1 MSYYICRRCNHKTK
15 QKNDMKKHLNRIKK
29 CNKNIN
35 VIFISDEELV
45 DLSLT
50 KINIQNNQTENIQHT
65 CTQNDQFCT
74 QIKTNVLGFAPEC
87 TQIKT
92 NVLGFAHDCTQIK
105 TNVLKSDENDQ
116 NLAHNLHT
124 DCTQIK
130 QYCTQNIDDKNNNNT
145 KINNINSEINECE
158 LCNRIFTRNSSLK
171 RHQEKYCK
179 NINSSI
185 HKNKPN
191 INISNNTN
199 NNTNNTINNI
209 LNINFNIDNKTK
221 NIIPFDE
228 DWDIS
233 KIDNETK
240 QLLLMSSIKFT
251 KTMEKILENDANL
264 NILIEKEKNLGIVY
278 KNDTEKFKEMNIN
291 DIIDKSMTKL
301 YKHLKQ
307 FYDEMKEDNE
317 YKICSDYL
325 DNEKTIIDNKYDEY
339 QNNENTQK
347 IVQNHL
353 IDLYDK
359 NKEKTLNNYKT
370 ILESDPTC
378 IDKFIGF

>member
-1 MSYYICRRCNHKTK
+1 
-15 QKNDMKKHLNRIKK
+15 MKKHLNRIKK

-45 DLSLT
+45 ELSLT
-50 KINIQNNQTENIQHT
+50 KINIQNNQTENILHP

-74 QIKTNVLGFAPEC
+74 EIKTNFLDFAP
-87 TQIKT
+87 
-92 NVLGFAHDCTQIK
+92 DCTQIK
-105 TNVLKSDENDQ
+105 TNFLGFAPDCTQIKTNFLKSDENDQ
-116 NLAHNLHT
+116 NLAPNLHP

-130 QYCTQNIDDKNNNNT
+130 KWCTENFID
-145 KINNINSEINECE
+145 NNINNLDGNNSNTNIIECE
-158 LCNRIFTRNSSLK
+158 LCNKIFTRNSSLK
-171 RHQEKYCK
+171 RHQQNVCIK
-179 NINSSI
+179 NINYS
-185 HKNKPN
+185 KNNDKQN
-191 INISNNTN
+191 ININ

-325 DNEKTIIDNKYDEY
+325 DNEKIIIDNKYDEY

-370 ILESDPTC
+370 ILESDNSC
-378 IDKFIGF
+378 IDKIIGF

>member
-1 MSYYICRRCNHKTK
+1 MNYYICSRCNHKTK
-15 QKNDMKKHLNRIKK
+15 QKNDMKKHLNKIKK

-35 VIFISDEELV
+35 AIFISDEELV
-45 DLSLT
+45 ETSLIKRT
-50 KINIQNNQTENIQHT
+50 IQNIQTENMLHH

-74 QIKTNVLGFAPEC
+74 ENKTNFNGFAP
-87 TQIKT
+87 
-92 NVLGFAHDCTQIK
+92 DCTQIK
-105 TNVLKSDENDQ
+105 TNFLKNVQNDQ
-116 NLAHNLHT
+116 NAAPMLHP
-124 DCTQIK
+124 I
-130 QYCTQNIDDKNNNNT
+130 CTQNIIDENINKNNEKNT
-145 KINNINSEINECE
+145 HIDIIVCEI
-158 LCNRIFTRNSSLK
+158 CNKIFTRNSSLK
-171 RHQEKYCK
+171 RHHQKACCK
-179 NINSSI
+179 NINSS
-185 HKNKPN
+185 KNNDKHN

-199 NNTNNTINNI
+199 NNTINNI

-307 FYDEMKEDNE
+307 FYDEMKQDNE

-325 DNEKTIIDNKYDEY
+325 DNEKIIIDNKYDEY

-359 NKEKTLNNYKT
+359 NKEKTLNNYKN
-370 ILESDPTC
+370 ILENQSL
-378 IDKFIGF
+378 GF